1 MLEWFW
7 NNVVVEAAPQLV
19 LFSTQYQSQCSRQC
33 SVNQVNPG
41 NCGGTIPQKEGNMN
55 PWNQPSARSQVVG
68 EAEKT
73 QPPKPE

>member
-19 LFSTQYQSQCSRQC
+19 LFSAQYQSQCSRQC

-55 PWNQPSARSQVVG
+55 PWNQQVPGRKLSEKQRKPTSQ
-68 EAEKT
+68 T
-73 QPPKPE
+73 